1 MSVRSARL
9 HCTTVFLGAA
19 KLDHRTSTA
28 IFRADRIQQCMHTV
42 RNLRD
47 VSQLLQRDGG
57 LAKLSRFC
65 GLQQFCDPDS
75 VYQLLEPGRERKG
88 KEKYRYQSTR
98 YSGYGP
104 VLEIYKL
111 TSQCCVLEFR
121 QDTN

>member
-9 HCTTVFLGAA
+9 HCATVFLGAA

-28 IFRADRIQQCMHTV
+28 IFRADRIQQCVHTV
-42 RNLRD
+42 RNPRD

-65 GLQQFCDPDS
+65 GLQQLRDPDPL
-75 VYQLLEPGRERKG
+75 YRMFEPGRERKG
-88 KEKYRYQSTR
+88 KEKHCYQSTR
-98 YSGYGP
+98 HSGYGP
-104 VLEIYKL
+104 VLEIHKL
-111 TSQCCVLEFR
+111 TSQCYVPEFC